1 MGAKMPD
8 VTAVVLACSRR
19 DGAAALPQDVF
30 LRFGSPDYHEAFL
43 AYARDQQ
50 LLGLVLVELARS
62 AAGRLPPG
70 IAEVHQQQ
78 LKQLRRQAALWDF
91 ERDQVVSLLHDR
103 EIPVVV
109 LKGAALRLTAYRDP
123 AERPFGDIDILV
135 PKESLP
141 DAVALLEA
149 QGYARHSE
157 HRDRIYLE
165 HFHHLVLSRAPGFK
179 VEVHWALAPEHS
191 TLGLDP
197 EAFRRDTVPAQ
208 TVSGSAFRVP
218 APEHMVI
225 HLSAQ
230 NVEDGLALRRL
241 VDLDRIIAAAGSGFD
256 WSRLGSEARRMD
268 AEGVVALSL
277 RLAELLLGTAI
288 PRGFLG
294 RLGLSRTVRTH
305 LALLDPV
312 RVVLGQR
319 RGRRA
324 VRDLLALWCT
334 AGTAARWGML
344 RDMATGRRERAWR
357 ELLHRPRGPI
367 RRLVSLASLCW
378 AQLAR
383 YPAALARRVR
393 ARDFWGDG

>member
-1 MGAKMPD
+1 MDLPD

-30 LRFGSPDYHEAFL
+30 LRFGSPDYQQAFL
-43 AYARDQQ
+43 AFARGHQ

-62 AAGRLPPG
+62 AVGRLPPG
-70 IAEVHQQQ
+70 IAEEHQKQ

-141 DAVALLEA
+141 DAVALLES

-157 HRDRIYLE
+157 HRDRIYHE

-179 VEVHWALAPEHS
+179 VEVHWALAPGHS
-191 TLGLDP
+191 TIRLDP
-197 EAFRRDTVPAQ
+197 EGFRRDAVPAR

-218 APEHMVI
+218 GPEHMVI

-241 VDLDRIIAAAGSGFD
+241 VDVDRIIAAVGSGFD
-256 WSRLGSEARRMD
+256 WSRLSSEARRMA

-294 RLGLSRTVRTH
+294 GLGLSRTVRTH
-305 LALLDPV
+305 LAMLDPV
-312 RVVLGQR
+312 GVALGQR
-319 RGRRA
+319 AGRRA

-334 AGTAARWGML
+334 VGTTARWGML
-344 RDMATGRRERAWR
+344 RDMVTGRRERAWR
-357 ELLHRPRGPI
+357 DLLNLPRGPL
-367 RRLVSLASLCW
+367 RRLMSVALLGG
-378 AQLAR
+378 AQLAC
-383 YPAALARRVR
+383 YPAALIGRIR

>member
-1 MGAKMPD
+1 MPD

-43 AYARDQQ
+43 AFARGHQ
-50 LLGLVLVELARS
+50 LLGLVLVELAKS

-70 IAEVHQQQ
+70 IAEEHQQQ

-91 ERDQVVSLLHDR
+91 ERDRVVSLLQDR

-179 VEVHWALAPEHS
+179 VEVHWALAPAHS

-197 EAFRRDTVPAQ
+197 EGFRREAVPAQ
-208 TVSGSAFRVP
+208 TVSGPSFRVP

-256 WSRLGSEARRMD
+256 WSRLGSDARRMD
-268 AEGVVALSL
+268 AGGVVALSL
-277 RLAELLLGTAI
+277 RLAERLLGTAV
-288 PRGFLG
+288 PPGFLG
-294 RLGLSRTVRTH
+294 ELGLSRTVRTH
-305 LALLDPV
+305 LAMLDPV
-312 RVVLGQR
+312 GVALGQR
-319 RGRRA
+319 RGSRA

-334 AGTAARWGML
+334 VGNAARWGML
-344 RDMATGRRERAWR
+344 RDMVTGRRERAWR
-357 ELLHRPRGPI
+357 DLLNLPRGPL
-367 RRLVSLASLCW
+367 RRLISVALLGG

-383 YPAALARRVR
+383 YPAALIGRIR